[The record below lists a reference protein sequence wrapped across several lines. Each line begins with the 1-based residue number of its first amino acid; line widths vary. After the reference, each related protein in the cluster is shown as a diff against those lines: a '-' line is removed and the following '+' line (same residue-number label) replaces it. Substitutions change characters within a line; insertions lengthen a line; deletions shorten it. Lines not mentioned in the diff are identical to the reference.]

1 MLKVKRYAKILGL
14 TIAVLLLGTFTTSAE
29 PAVSINMNGRN
40 TSVLDILLFTTLIS
54 LLPIIVL
61 MMTSFTRITIVFSF
75 LKNAMGTTQVPPSQ
89 VIVGLSLMLTVFIM
103 SPVIKQ
109 IDTQAYTP
117 YKSGELTQEQA
128 IKAATVP
135 LKSFMLKQTKKADMA
150 LFLNISKSKRPEK
163 VEDIGL
169 EVVVP
174 AFIISELKR
183 AFIMGF
189 CLFVPFLIIDMVV
202 SSILMSLGMMMLPPA
217 MISLPFKILIFI
229 LADGWNLLVKSLVTS
244 FR

>member
-1 MLKVKRYAKILGL
+1 MNDFEFKPVIIGLIISVILILIFPMGILHLFWVMIGSAVAGFLTANSTKYALVYGAIIG
-14 TIAVLLLGTFTTSAE
+14 I
-29 PAVSINMNGRN
+29 
-40 TSVLDILLFTTLIS
+40 IS
-54 LLPIIVL
+54 
-61 MMTSFTRITIVFSF
+61 SF
-75 LKNAMGTTQVPPSQ
+75 
-89 VIVGLSLMLTVFIM
+89 LMLTVFIM

-109 IDTQAYTP
+109 IDTQAYKP
-117 YKSGELTQEQA
+117 YKNGELTQEQA
-128 IKAATVP
+128 IKAATIP
-135 LKSFMLKQTKKADMA
+135 LKSFMLKQTKKEDMA

-163 VEDIGL
+163 IEDIGL
-169 EVVVP
+169 EVVIP

>member
-14 TIAVLLLGTFTTSAE
+14 TIAALLLGTFTTSAE

-117 YKSGELTQEQA
+117 YKNGELTQEQA

>member
-1 MLKVKRYAKILGL
+1 
-14 TIAVLLLGTFTTSAE
+14 
-29 PAVSINMNGRN
+29 MNGRN

-117 YKSGELTQEQA
+117 YKNGELTQEQA